1 MITLF
6 QRRRFR
12 SRTAVLGAALAWS
25 IIWIGALQFA
35 PTAHA
40 DIHHDAHEADHHCV
54 IEVFSEG
61 VLSGEISIEVHA
73 PSTALHIEAATAEVV
88 YLDTPDRLRPPG
100 RAPPLG

>member
-1 MITLF
+1 MISLL

-12 SRTAVLGAALAWS
+12 PRTALLGALLAWS

-54 IEVFSEG
+54 VEIFSEG
-61 VLSGEISIEVHA
+61 ILVDEISVSVHA
-73 PSTALHIEAATAEVV
+73 PTSLLQSEASSAEEIH
-88 YLDTPDRLRPPG
+88 LPTPNRLRPPG

>member
-1 MITLF
+1 MISLF

-12 SRTAVLGAALAWS
+12 SRTALLGAALAWS

-40 DIHHDAHEADHHCV
+40 EIHHDAHETDHHCV
-54 IEVFSEG
+54 VEIFSEG
-61 VLSGEISIEVHA
+61 ILVAGISVSVHN
-73 PSTALHIEAATAEVV
+73 PTSLLHSEASVAEAV
-88 YLDTPDRLRPPG
+88 DFNTPDRLRPPG